1 MKKGIL
7 DTIVNK
13 LISRKLLVFIVSV
26 VALFTGNITGDNWIV
41 ESTAYI
47 GTEAIIDAVV
57 RLKEI
62 KNINLD

>member
-41 ESTAYI
+41 VSTAYI

>member
-1 MKKGIL
+1 M
-7 DTIVNK
+7 
-13 LISRKLLVFIVSV
+13 VSV

-41 ESTAYI
+41 VSTAYI